1 MARRLPVR
9 GQPGRRLRTAIAGLA
24 LLVAS
29 IVGSL
34 VEGTGAATLPRTNPT
49 TRTPGAQHQKEQ
61 SDPFV
66 PGEVL
71 VRFKSGT
78 PEARIRQA
86 HAVSHA
92 RILRTFDLVP
102 NLQLVQAPFF
112 DKPDRITASGV
123 HRGLQRRMYDER
135 KRRAARAQGYK
146 VVEIEWSRKRKPK
159 ADDIDELRRL
169 LVVEGVLD
177 RGR

>member
-1 MARRLPVR
+1 MGRTEQYVVGLLEKLLGPKDVRNRFEWAVGDVSPKTGRAARLPFDAAWEER
-9 GQPGRRLRTAIAGLA
+9 KL
-24 LLVAS
+24 
-29 IVGSL
+29 IV
-34 VEGTGAATLPRTNPT
+34 EADEDQHTEAT
-49 TRTPGAQHQKEQ
+49 
-61 SDPFV
+61 
-66 PGEVL
+66 
-71 VRFKSGT
+71 
-78 PEARIRQA
+78 
-86 HAVSHA
+86 
-92 RILRTFDLVP
+92 
-102 NLQLVQAPFF
+102 PFF